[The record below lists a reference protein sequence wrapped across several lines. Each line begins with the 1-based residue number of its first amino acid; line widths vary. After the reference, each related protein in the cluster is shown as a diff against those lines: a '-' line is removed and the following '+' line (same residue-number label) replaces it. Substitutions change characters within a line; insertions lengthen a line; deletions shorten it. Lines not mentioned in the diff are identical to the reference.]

1 VDTWLVESANLEL
14 VQSIYAAW
22 ERGDLGSAE
31 WAHPQIEFVI
41 DGGPTPGT
49 WTGLAGMA
57 AAMRELL
64 SAWRELSVEVEEYRE
79 LDGERVLVF
88 HEYVARGKT
97 SGLELGKMRAE
108 AAGLFELHGGMVTRL
123 VFYFDRAEALAD
135 VVPVDM

>member
-1 VDTWLVESANLEL
+1 
-14 VQSIYAAW
+14 
-22 ERGDLGSAE
+22 
-31 WAHPQIEFVI
+31 
-41 DGGPTPGT
+41 
-49 WTGLAGMA
+49 MA